1 MLSHIP
7 GAISLPASEL
17 SDTPTALLPVLDAH
31 LIVYGD
37 SSSEAAEK
45 LRSAGYKAVSVLE
58 NFEALATASGAA
70 EQKTGMTNSFSSY
83 LSNGTPVDEDIFAPY
98 SLTMV
103 NIWAT
108 YCSPCLNEMPDLG
121 QLAAEYADKGVQIVG
136 IVTDI
141 GMSDEGIYT
150 VEDLELARE
159 LIDMTGASYP
169 HILPSYSLYSAFLG
183 GVSAVPTTVFVDS
196 EGAIISEI
204 YVGSR
209 SGDDWAAIIEG
220 LI

>member
-1 MLSHIP
+1 
-7 GAISLPASEL
+7 
-17 SDTPTALLPVLDAH
+17 
-31 LIVYGD
+31 
-37 SSSEAAEK
+37 
-45 LRSAGYKAVSVLE
+45 
-58 NFEALATASGAA
+58 
-70 EQKTGMTNSFSSY
+70 MTNSFSSY

-150 VEDLELARE
+150 IEDLELARE

-169 HILPSYSLYSAFLG
+169 HILPSYSLYSAFLS

-196 EGAIISEI
+196 EGAIVSEI